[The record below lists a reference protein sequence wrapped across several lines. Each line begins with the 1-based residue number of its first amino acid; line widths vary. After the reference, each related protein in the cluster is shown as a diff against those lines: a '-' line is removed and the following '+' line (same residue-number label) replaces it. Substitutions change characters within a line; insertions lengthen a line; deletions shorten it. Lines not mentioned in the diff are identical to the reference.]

1 MRSRGCPRGRDD
13 DDGHDLEDLEDLDLD
28 GDRDLH
34 LDGDTLR

>member
-1 MRSRGCPRGRDD
+1 VGVLVVD
-13 DDGHDLEDLEDLDLD
+13 DDGHDLEDLD